1 MTGHIVAIDLGS
13 SGVKVA
19 VVDDTGNVLAAAAA
33 LLPTVFGAGGSAE
46 QDAEGWW
53 TTTGECSRR
62 AIAEAGVAAR
72 DVEAVAVTAQY
83 MSIVPI
89 DATGRPVGN
98 TIMWMDKR
106 GRAYRQRGDLDAIMM
121 QLDRHGLPPMG
132 NDDQAHIAVFRALH
146 PELDAK
152 VAAYVEPVDY
162 LNARL
167 TERITANQT
176 TAFPL
181 MVIDN
186 RTYGSTTY
194 SDELIAMSA
203 LDPAKLPPLIPYDE
217 IIGHVTPAAADNFG
231 ITTDA
236 VVVNGTI
243 DSITS
248 AVGSGALDS
257 SSCSIIV
264 GTTTVIVTHVD
275 DKRADLDHSLIS
287 VPSPVPGKYFIMAEN
302 GVGGRALDAF
312 LHEIVYA
319 DDAFG
324 TGPVPAD
331 VFQRAETAAASVT
344 AGSGGVLYFPWLV
357 GSGAPYHD
365 DHMRGGFV
373 NVSLTTTRAHLTRS
387 VLEGVALNAAA
398 LLPHVATL
406 AEADY
411 DEVSMGGGGASSD
424 LWATIMADTLGIAVH
439 QLDGARTTN
448 ATGAAFLA
456 LAQLGRISLDD
467 VPDLLRVHRTHRP
480 DPAACRLP
488 AFAGAVLRL
497 PRTRPPV
504 LRVTQSSSGGHI
516 MSLHPY
522 TGRYEVFTELPEK
535 GIPATTFSP
544 SWPPW
549 PARRT
554 ARATP
559 AGSADRST
567 PATTSTTRSSP
578 RRSASTRTPTC
589 CSATCTRAPP
599 SSRPRS
605 SR

>member
-1 MTGHIVAIDLGS
+1 MSGHIVAVDLGS

-19 VVDDTGNVLAAAAA
+19 IVDETGNVLAAASA
-33 LLPTVFGAGGSAE
+33 LLPTTFGPGGSAE
-46 QDAEGWW
+46 QDPEQWW
-53 TTTGECSRR
+53 TATGECSRR
-62 AIAEAGVAAR
+62 ALAESGVAAR
-72 DVEAVAVTAQY
+72 DVEAVTVTAQY

-89 DATGRPVGN
+89 DTIGRPVGN

-106 GRAYRQRGDLDAIMM
+106 GRPYRQRGDMDAVMM
-121 QLDRHGLPPMG
+121 QLDRHGLPPSA

-146 PELDAK
+146 PELDEK

-194 SDELIAMSA
+194 SDELIAVSA

-319 DDAFG
+319 DDAFD
-324 TGPVPAD
+324 TGAVPAD
-331 VFQRAETAAASVT
+331 AFQRAEAAAASVP

-365 DHMRGGFV
+365 DHVRGGFV
-373 NVSLTTTRAHLTRS
+373 NVSLTTTRAHLTRA

-398 LLPHVATL
+398 LLPHVAKL
-406 AEADY
+406 ADANY

-424 LWATIMADTLGIAVH
+424 LWAAIMADTLASPCTNSTEPEPPTRA
-439 QLDGARTTN
+439 ARPSSPSRNSGESASTTYPICCGCTARIGRTPSDTPSTDLCWSGSAISTN
-448 ATGAAFLA
+448 ATARSTHYSILIRRPHHEPA
-456 LAQLGRISLDD
+456 S
-467 VPDLLRVHRTHRP
+467 VHRSLRGLHR
-480 DPAACRLP
+480 DAR
-488 AFAGAVLRL
+488 
-497 PRTRPPV
+497 
-504 LRVTQSSSGGHI
+504 
-516 MSLHPY
+516 
-522 TGRYEVFTELPEK
+522 K
-535 GIPATTFSP
+535 GNR
-544 SWPPW
+544 
-549 PARRT
+549 ARRH
-554 ARATP
+554 
-559 AGSADRST
+559 
-567 PATTSTTRSSP
+567 P
-578 RRSASTRTPTC
+578 RRVGHHGQ
-589 CSATCTRAPP
+589 
-599 SSRPRS
+599 
-605 SR
+605 

>member
-1 MTGHIVAIDLGS
+1 MSGHVVAIDLGS

-19 VVDDTGNVLAAAAA
+19 IVDETGNVLAAASA
-33 LLPTVFGAGGSAE
+33 LLPTTFGPGGSAE
-46 QDAEGWW
+46 QDPEQWW
-53 TTTGECSRR
+53 TATGECSRR
-62 AIAEAGVAAR
+62 ALAEAGVAAR

-89 DATGRPVGN
+89 DAIGRPVGN

-106 GRAYRQRGDLDAIMM
+106 GRAYRQRGDLDAVMR
-121 QLDRHGLPPMG
+121 QLDRHGLPPSA

-146 PELDAK
+146 PELDEK

-186 RTYGSTTY
+186 RAYGSTTY

-257 SSCSIIV
+257 SSCGIIV

-275 DKRADLDHSLIS
+275 DKRSDLDHSLIS

-319 DDAFG
+319 DDAFA
-324 TGPVPAD
+324 TGAVPTDA
-331 VFQRAETAAASVT
+331 FQRAETAAASVP
-344 AGSGGVLYFPWLV
+344 AGSGGVLYFPWLN

-373 NVSLTTTRAHLTRS
+373 NVSLTTTRAHLTRG

-398 LLPHVATL
+398 LLPHVAAL
-406 AEADY
+406 AAADY

-424 LWATIMADTLGIAVH
+424 LWAAIMADTLGIAVH

-448 ATGAAFLA
+448 ARGAAFLA
-456 LAQLGRISLDD
+456 LAQLGRITLDD

-480 DPAACRLP
+480 DPARH
-488 AFAGAVLRL
+488 AVY
-497 PRTRPPV
+497 RPLLDRFREFHERNRPFYA
-504 LRVTQSSSGGHI
+504 LLNPHQ
-516 MSLHPY
+516 
-522 TGRYEVFTELPEK
+522 E
-535 GIPATTFSP
+535 ATS
-544 SWPPW
+544 
-549 PARRT
+549 
-554 ARATP
+554 
-559 AGSADRST
+559 
-567 PATTSTTRSSP
+567 
-578 RRSASTRTPTC
+578 
-589 CSATCTRAPP
+589 
-599 SSRPRS
+599 
-605 SR
+605 